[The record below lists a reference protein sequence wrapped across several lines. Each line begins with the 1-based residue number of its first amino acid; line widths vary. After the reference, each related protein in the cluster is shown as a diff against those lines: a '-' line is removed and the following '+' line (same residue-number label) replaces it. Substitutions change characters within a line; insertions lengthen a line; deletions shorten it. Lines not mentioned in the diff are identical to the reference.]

1 MAIRKSTL
9 QLKARATGS
18 SWLKAVPHMAQ
29 PWASTWGGG
38 SSAAISAI
46 PTSRVRARGM
56 RISVEIHE
64 REEEAPQPADEVPV
78 DGAHLQAGVPAR
90 REVASSRQ
98 DGDRGQP
105 QHGDQ
110 HVQRVAA
117 DEHVKGASV
126 VAAGGRQP
134 GGQEAPPLR
143 APPRRE

>member
-29 PWASTWGGG
+29 PWASTWCGA
-38 SSAAISAI
+38 SNAAISAI
-46 PTSRVRARGM
+46 PNSRIRARGM

-78 DGAHLQAGVPAR
+78 DGAHLQAGVPAC
-90 REVASSRQ
+90 REIASSGQ
-98 DGDRGQP
+98 DGDRRQP

-110 HVQRVAA
+110 DVQGVAA
-117 DEHVKGASV
+117 DEHVERASG
-126 VAAGGRQP
+126 VAAGGRPP
-134 GGQEAPPLR
+134 GGEAPP
-143 APPRRE
+143 P